1 MHVCLTVFRVAQ
13 QNSSSTA
20 AAAAAAAQGE
30 QRLRGHRLSKC
41 FIFLLV
47 ESIGSL
53 IPLLSPKPT
62 NVRSV

>member
-1 MHVCLTVFRVAQ
+1 MHLCLTVFRVAQ
-13 QNSSSTA
+13 QNSSST
-20 AAAAAAAQGE
+20 AAAAAAQGE

>member
-20 AAAAAAAQGE
+20 AAAAAVQGE

-47 ESIGSL
+47 ESVGSL